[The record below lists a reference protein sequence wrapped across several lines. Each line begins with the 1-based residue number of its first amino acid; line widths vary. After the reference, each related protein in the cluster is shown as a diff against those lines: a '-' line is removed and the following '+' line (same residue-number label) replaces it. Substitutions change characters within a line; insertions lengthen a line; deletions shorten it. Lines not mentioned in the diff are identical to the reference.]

1 MSNYEISDNLFEEW
15 LSHCHQNFP
24 SLLLERDVDSHKG
37 SFGTVGIIGSCH
49 GMSGAIVL
57 AGTAALLNGC
67 GKLWLGFCQEQL
79 PVPYISDRPEL
90 MLTTA
95 YELLQRQD
103 ITHWAAGC
111 GMGTS
116 TPSYEVLKALLLQE
130 TQKPL
135 LLDADALNL
144 LSVHPELAELLSARL
159 IPAILTPHPAEA
171 ARLLDCSTAEIQAGR
186 AEAALDISDKYFC
199 RVVLKGH
206 QTIIATPDE
215 ELVVN
220 QSGNP
225 GLATAGSG
233 DVLSGM
239 IISLLAQGLSADEA
253 VTGGV
258 WLHGAA
264 ADLLVLNQ
272 IGPIGLCSSELAAA
286 ARFLRNVLVAA

>member
-1 MSNYEISDNLFEEW
+1 MNNYEISDNLLEEW
-15 LSHCHQNFP
+15 LAHCHQNFP
-24 SLLLERDVDSHKG
+24 SLLLERALDSHKG
-37 SFGTVGIIGSCH
+37 SFGTVGIIGSSH

-57 AGTAALLNGC
+57 AGNAALLNGC
-67 GKLWLGFCQEQL
+67 GRLWLGFCQDQL
-79 PVPYISDRPEL
+79 PLPYISDRPEL
-90 MLTTA
+90 MLATA
-95 YELLQRQD
+95 NDLLERKE

-116 TPSYEVLKALLLQE
+116 GAAYETLQLLLRQQ

-144 LSVHPELAELLSARL
+144 LSIYPELVDLLTARL

-171 ARLLDCSTAEIQAGR
+171 ARLLECSTAEVQADR
-186 AEAALDISDKYFC
+186 EEAALELSEKYFS

-206 QTIIATPDE
+206 QSIIAAPDE
-215 ELVVN
+215 ALIIN

-239 IISLLAQGLSADEA
+239 IISLLAQGLAADEA
-253 VTGGV
+253 VASGV

-264 ADLLVLNQ
+264 ADLLALNQ
-272 IGPIGLCSSELAAA
+272 IGPIGLCSGELANA

>member
-1 MSNYEISDNLFEEW
+1 MKNYEISDNLLEEW
-15 LSHCHQNFP
+15 LAHCHQNFP
-24 SLLLERDVDSHKG
+24 SLLLERALDSHKG
-37 SFGTVGIIGSCH
+37 SFGTVGIIGSSN

-67 GKLWLGFCQEQL
+67 GKLWLGFCQDKL
-79 PVPYISDRPEL
+79 PLPYIIDRPEL
-90 MLTTA
+90 MLATA
-95 YELLQRQD
+95 DKLLERKD

-116 TPSYEVLKALLLQE
+116 ESAYHILQSLLQQ
-130 TQKPL
+130 TAQKPL

-144 LSVHPELAELLSARL
+144 LAIYPELAELLTARL

-171 ARLLDCSTAEIQAGR
+171 ARLLECSTAEVQADR
-186 AEAALDISDKYFC
+186 DEAALELSEKYFS
-199 RVVLKGH
+199 RVVLKGF
-206 QTIIATPDE
+206 QTIITAPDE
-215 ELVVN
+215 ELIIN

-239 IISLLAQGLSADEA
+239 IISLLAQGIAADEA
-253 VTGGV
+253 VAGGV

-264 ADLLVLNQ
+264 ADLLTLNQ
-272 IGPIGLCSSELAAA
+272 IGPVGLCSGELADA

>member
-1 MSNYEISDNLFEEW
+1 MANYEISDNLLEEW
-15 LSHCHQNFP
+15 LDHCHQNFP
-24 SLLLERDVDSHKG
+24 SLLLERDLDSHKG
-37 SFGTVGIIGSCH
+37 SFGTVGIIGSSY

-57 AGTAALLNGC
+57 AGSAALLNGC
-67 GKLWLGFCQEQL
+67 GKLWLGFCQDQL
-79 PVPYISDRPEL
+79 PMPYIYDRPEL
-90 MLTTA
+90 MLSTA
-95 YELLQRQD
+95 HELLKRDD

-116 TPSYEVLKALLLQE
+116 RSSYEVLQALLQQD

-144 LSVHPELAELLSARL
+144 LSIHPELTELLSARL

-171 ARLLDCSTAEIQAGR
+171 ARLLDCSTAEVQADR
-186 AEAALDISDKYFC
+186 KEAALELSDKYFC
-199 RVVLKGH
+199 QVVLKGH
-206 QTIIATPDE
+206 QSIITTPDE
-215 ELVVN
+215 ELIIN

-239 IISLLAQGLSADEA
+239 IVSLLAQGIAADEA
-253 VTGGV
+253 VAGGV

-264 ADLLVLNQ
+264 ADLLALNQ
-272 IGPIGLCSSELAAA
+272 IGPIGLCSGELADA
-286 ARFLRNVLVAA
+286 ARFLRNVLIAA

>member
-1 MSNYEISDNLFEEW
+1 MNHYEISDNLLEEW

-24 SLLLERDVDSHKG
+24 SLLLERALDSHKG
-37 SFGTVGIIGSCH
+37 SFGTVGIIGSSQ

-67 GKLWLGFCQEQL
+67 GKLWLGFCQDQL
-79 PVPYISDRPEL
+79 PVPYINDRPEL

-95 YELLQRQD
+95 HNLLQRKD
-103 ITHWAAGC
+103 ITHWTAGC

-116 TPSYEVLKALLLQE
+116 TPSYEILKTLLQQE
-130 TQKPL
+130 VQKPL

-144 LSVHPELAELLSARL
+144 LSIHPELTELLLARA
-159 IPAILTPHPAEA
+159 IPSILTPHPAEA
-171 ARLLDCSTAEIQAGR
+171 ARLLNCSTAEVQAGR

-199 RVVLKGH
+199 QVVLKGH
-206 QTIIATPDE
+206 QTIIASPDE
-215 ELVVN
+215 ELVIN

-253 VTGGV
+253 VAGGV

-264 ADLLVLNQ
+264 ADLLTLNQ
-272 IGPIGLCSSELAAA
+272 IGPIGLCSGELASA
-286 ARFLRNVLVAA
+286 ARFLRNALIAA